1 MKLCMI
7 GTGYVGLVSGVCF
20 SDLANTVYCVDKDK
34 DKIISLNKGK
44 IPIYEPGLEEI
55 LHKNYKQKRIIFTTN
70 LKKAVKNSDIIFI
83 CVGTPTKKNNNSA
96 DLKYVF
102 KVINELKKLIT
113 KYKIIITKST
123 VPVSTG
129 DKIEKTLIK
138 LKDKKLVDIVSNP
151 EFLREG
157 SALYDSLH
165 PSRIVIG
172 SFSDNAKSFA
182 NLLLQGALDKNV
194 KVLHINPTE
203 AETSKLFA
211 NAFLALRV
219 AFFNELDTF
228 SLSKNLSTEEI
239 IKAVS
244 LDPRIGDYYNNPSFG
259 FGGYCLPKDTKQLL
273 KNFDQVPQKIMEA
286 IIDSNTMRKDFLR
299 SEIAKKN
306 PKTVRVYKLAMKEGS
321 DNIRESSMQGI
332 MKRIK
337 AKGINVIIYEPLIS
351 DNIFFNSK
359 VYTDLSEFKKDSDL
373 ILCNRNHTDLDDVKN
388 KVFTRDIFQ
397 KN

>member
-1 MKLCMI
+1 MKILVL
-7 GTGYVGLVSGVCF
+7 GLGYVGTANAILLAQHNDVTCFDINNDRVDQINKQISPVEDLEASRYLSEKELSLKAVSKF
-20 SDLANTVYCVDKDK
+20 PNLIDFNF
-34 DKIISLNKGK
+34 IIIATPTNYNPETNYFDTSSIESCIEEVEKQKFK
-44 IPIYEPGLEEI
+44 IPIIIRSTLPVGYTLDI
-55 LHKNYKQKRIIFTTN
+55 HKKYPSQEIIF
-70 LKKAVKNSDIIFI
+70 V
-83 CVGTPTKKNNNSA
+83 
-96 DLKYVF
+96 
-102 KVINELKKLIT
+102 
-113 KYKIIITKST
+113 
-123 VPVSTG
+123 
-129 DKIEKTLIK
+129 
-138 LKDKKLVDIVSNP
+138 P

-157 SALYDSLH
+157 KALHDSLH

-172 SFSDNAKSFA
+172 SSSDNAKLFA
-182 NLLLQGALDKNV
+182 NLLLQGTLDKNV

-286 IIDSNTMRKDFLR
+286 IIDSNTMRKDFLG

-306 PKTVRVYKLAMKEGS
+306 PKTVGVYKLAMKEGS

-373 ILCNRNHTDLDDVKN
+373 ILCNRNHSDLDDVKN

-397 KN
+397 QN

>member
-1 MKLCMI
+1 MKILVL
-7 GTGYVGLVSGVCF
+7 GLGYVGTANAILLSQYNDVTCFDININRVDQINSNISPVEDLEASRYLSEKKLNLKAVSKF
-20 SDLANTVYCVDKDK
+20 PNLKDFNF
-34 DKIISLNKGK
+34 IIIATPTNYNSETNYFDTSSIESCIDEIEKQKFK
-44 IPIYEPGLEEI
+44 IPIIIRSTLPVGYTLDT
-55 LHKNYKQKRIIFTTN
+55 QK
-70 LKKAVKNSDIIFI
+70 KYPSQEIIFI
-83 CVGTPTKKNNNSA
+83 
-96 DLKYVF
+96 
-102 KVINELKKLIT
+102 
-113 KYKIIITKST
+113 
-123 VPVSTG
+123 
-129 DKIEKTLIK
+129 
-138 LKDKKLVDIVSNP
+138 P

-157 SALYDSLH
+157 SALHDSLY

-172 SFSDNAKSFA
+172 SSSDNAKIFA
-182 NLLLQGALDKNV
+182 NLLLQGTLDKNV

-203 AETSKLFA
+203 AETTKLFA

-273 KNFDQVPQKIMEA
+273 ENFDQVPQKIMEA
-286 IIDSNTMRKDFLR
+286 IIDSNTIRKDFLG

-306 PKTVRVYKLAMKEGS
+306 PKTVGVYKLAMKEGS

-351 DNIFFNSK
+351 DKNFFNSK

-373 ILCNRNHTDLDDVKN
+373 ILCNRNHRDLDDVKD
-388 KVFTRDIFQ
+388 KIFTRDIFQ
-397 KN
+397 QN